1 LAGEDIVLKTGFRL
15 RADRHEI
22 TGGMIHLYN
31 GSADTVFPWE
41 AVEAIEPD
49 DYVAPPEPE
58 PKITPPAAARGSVRR
73 IAQNRDR
80 EGAGSLAAPG
90 AEATNPDPKELV
102 TQAALRHGLPPD
114 LVHSV
119 AQVESGYRQDAVS
132 PKGAIGL
139 MQLMPQTAREL
150 RVDPSNPE
158 QNADAGAR
166 YLRELLLKYLDDPY
180 QLRKALAAYNAGPA
194 AVDRYKGIPPYP
206 ETINYVRKVLEG
218 RNKYAR

>member
-1 LAGEDIVLKTGFRL
+1 
-15 RADRHEI
+15 
-22 TGGMIHLYN
+22 M
-31 GSADTVFPWE
+31 
-41 AVEAIEPD
+41 
-49 DYVAPPEPE
+49 
-58 PKITPPAAARGSVRR
+58 
-73 IAQNRDR
+73 
-80 EGAGSLAAPG
+80 AAPG
-90 AEATNPDPKELV
+90 AESTSPDPKELV

-119 AQVESGYRQDAVS
+119 AQVESGHRQDVVS

-150 RVDPSNPE
+150 QVDPSNPE

-166 YLRELLLKYLDDPY
+166 YLRELLLRYLNDPY

-206 ETINYVRKVLEG
+206 ETINYIRKVLEV